1 MQLLSPAGGYDKGV
15 SVLRTQHHGD
25 MAKVAGDIFAHYY
38 TTGRNALVVK
48 LLVSGRGREGGR
60 GRRWEIG

>member
-38 TTGRNALVVK
+38 TTGRNASVGK
-48 LLVSGRGREGGR
+48 RLLSGRGWVGVR
-60 GRRWEIG
+60 GQKPL